1 MGPDDLVLG
10 YPWFAA
16 TNVQPDWATGT
27 LPALV
32 TIHTKG
38 AASGKPMRSV
48 QVAGMRTTVRNISL
62 LNKGEELYIRL
73 LRTD

>member
-16 TNVQPDWATGT
+16 TNAQPDWMTGI

-38 AASGKPMRSV
+38 AASGKPMHSV
-48 QVAGMRTTVRNISL
+48 QVAGMRTTVRNTPL
-62 LNKGEELYIRL
+62 LNKGDELYIHVV
-73 LRTD
+73 